1 MSYDTIKYGSEVITM
16 KKMSISNGKPIWWK
30 EMNLSRMKGKYV
42 LITAN
47 KLEIIYDKNIMSV
60 DISSITEK
68 NNKDGKYEPSGVAV
82 FCLCILYN
90 QRYTTGWKWGK

>member
-47 KLEIIYDKNIMSV
+47 KLEFICDNNIMCV
-60 DISSITEK
+60 DVSSRIEK
-68 NNKDGKYEPSGVAV
+68 NNKDGNYEPSGVVAL
-82 FCLCILYN
+82 CLYILDN
-90 QRYTTGWKWGK
+90 QRYTTG